1 MLLISMVSGSY
12 DSLLTLF
19 LLDISID
26 NVSFFWICY
35 LLHIFS

>member
-1 MLLISMVSGSY
+1 MLVISMVSGSY

-26 NVSFFWICY
+26 NVSFF
-35 LLHIFS
+35 